1 MQYVKLGRTGVRV
14 SRICLGTAFRARLDE
29 QTCVRVIERAL
40 ELGCNFIDC
49 ANSYGPGRSEE
60 IVGRAIRG
68 KRDDLFVATKV
79 CSAIGPGPNDHG
91 LSRYHVLREV
101 ERSLTRLGTDR
112 IDLYY
117 LHIFDPET
125 PREETLR
132 AMEDAVRQGKVR
144 YLGASNYPAW
154 EVADLVWTARARGWD
169 QISCL
174 QDQYNLLHRGHVE
187 TQIVPVCKAYDLTM
201 VTYSALAVGLLTG
214 HHRRGQAPPA
224 GSAWTP
230 DRLAQ
235 ALSPQG
241 DAVVAEVVAIARE
254 RGCTPSQVALAW
266 LLGRPCLTAPI
277 IGPDLP
283 EQVDEAFA
291 ALEVSLE
298 PAEHARLDAVSRWSD
313 PPEYL

>member
-1 MQYVKLGRTGVRV
+1 MQYVQLGRTGVRV

-29 QTCVRVIERAL
+29 QTCGRVIGRAL

-117 LHIFDPET
+117 LHIFDPQT

-169 QISCL
+169 PICCL
-174 QDQYNLLHRGHVE
+174 QDQYNLLHRRHVE
-187 TQIVPVCKAYDLTM
+187 TQIVPVCEAYNLTM

-230 DRLAQ
+230 DRLEQ

-291 ALEVSLE
+291 ALEVALE
-298 PAEHARLDAVSRWSD
+298 SSEQVRLDAVSRWSD